1 MDEARNFTFTVA
13 IRLLLLKLPGQGSE
27 QACNSIFDSD
37 NAARRAKNPTSYS
50 QPFRSA
56 FGKIQ
61 NIETQGFQFPRALF
75 QCGDLMRDR
84 DVGKVRIDDLYA
96 LIIIRSYT
104 LKLKI
109 KVVQTGDDKPVEGR
123 GGRR

>member
-1 MDEARNFTFTVA
+1 
-13 IRLLLLKLPGQGSE
+13 
-27 QACNSIFDSD
+27 
-37 NAARRAKNPTSYS
+37 
-50 QPFRSA
+50 
-56 FGKIQ
+56 
-61 NIETQGFQFPRALF
+61 
-75 QCGDLMRDR
+75 MRDR

-123 GGRR
+123 GGR